1 VDPEAQEGAVVT
13 WPAVFV
19 AIFGAIAA
27 ISAIAVVLSK
37 NVVHAALYLVLV
49 LGAAGAI
56 FLMLGAE
63 FVGWT
68 QILIYVGAIIV
79 LLLFGLMLTAAPIGR
94 SALDNQQRGVALI
107 TAAAVFGVFTFII
120 WRSFGGQR
128 IHLSQ
133 VVRTADIGRSL
144 FSGYI
149 LPFELVSVL
158 LLAALVG
165 AIVLAKKD

>member
-1 VDPEAQEGAVVT
+1 LN
-13 WPAVFV
+13 WPALFV
-19 AIFGAIAA
+19 AIFGGMAA
-27 ISAIAVVLSK
+27 LAAVAVVVSR
-37 NVVHAALYLVLV
+37 NVVRAALYLVLV

-56 FLMLGAE
+56 FIMLGAE

-94 SALDNQQRGVALI
+94 TALDNQQRPIAFV
-107 TAAAVFGVFTFII
+107 TAVAVFGVFTYII
-120 WRSFGGQR
+120 WRTFGSER
-128 IHLSQ
+128 IHLDQ
-133 VVRTADIGRSL
+133 IVRTADVGRSL

>member
-1 VDPEAQEGAVVT
+1 MT

-19 AIFGAIAA
+19 AIFGAMAA
-27 ISAIAVVLSK
+27 LSAIAVVTSK

-94 SALDNQQRGVALI
+94 SALDNQQRVVALI

-128 IHLSQ
+128 IHLNQ
-133 VVRTADIGRSL
+133 VVRTADIGKSL

-158 LLAALVG
+158 LLGALVG

>member
-1 VDPEAQEGAVVT
+1 MT

-19 AIFGAIAA
+19 AIFGAVAA
-27 ISAIAVVLSK
+27 LSAIAVVVSK

-94 SALDNQQRGVALI
+94 SALDNQQRVVALI

-128 IHLSQ
+128 IHLNQ
-133 VVRTADIGRSL
+133 VVRTADIGKSL

-158 LLAALVG
+158 LLGALVG

>member
-1 VDPEAQEGAVVT
+1 MS
-13 WPAVFV
+13 WPGVFV
-19 AIFGAIAA
+19 TIFGALAVIASVA
-27 ISAIAVVLSK
+27 LVLSR

-56 FLMLGAE
+56 FLLLGAE

-79 LLLFGLMLTAAPIGR
+79 LLLFGLMLTSAPIGR
-94 SALDNQQRGVALI
+94 HALDNQQRSLAFVVS
-107 TAAAVFGVFTFII
+107 AAVFGVFTFII
-120 WRSFGGQR
+120 WRSFGSQR
-128 IHLSQ
+128 IHLNQ
-133 VVRTADIGRSL
+133 VVHTSDVGRSL
-144 FSGYI
+144 FGGYI

>member
-1 VDPEAQEGAVVT
+1 MDPQATEGAVVS

-19 AIFGAIAA
+19 AIFGAVAA
-27 ISAIAVVLSK
+27 ISAVAVVLSR
-37 NVVHAALYLVLV
+37 NVVHAALYLVVV

-56 FLMLGAE
+56 FLVLGAE

-68 QILIYVGAIIV
+68 QILIYVGAIVV
-79 LLLFGLMLTAAPIGR
+79 LLLFGLMLTAAPIGTH
-94 SALDNQQRGVALI
+94 ALDNQQRGVAFL
-107 TAAAVFGVFTFII
+107 TSAAVFGVFTFII
-120 WRSFGGQR
+120 WRSFGSQR
-128 IHLSQ
+128 IHLNQ
-133 VVRTADIGRSL
+133 VVRTSDIGRSL

-149 LPFELVSVL
+149 LPFEVVSVL

>member
-1 VDPEAQEGAVVT
+1 MS

-19 AIFGAIAA
+19 TIFGVLAA
-27 ISAIAVVLSK
+27 GAAIAVVLSR

-56 FLMLGAE
+56 FLVLGAE

-94 SALDNQQRGVALI
+94 HALDNQQRGVALV
-107 TAAAVFGVFTFII
+107 TSAAVFGVFTFII
-120 WRSFGGQR
+120 WRSFGSQK
-128 IHLSQ
+128 IHLNQ
-133 VVRTADIGRSL
+133 VVRTSDIGRSL
-144 FSGYI
+144 FSGFI
-149 LPFELVSVL
+149 LPFEVVSLL

>member
-1 VDPEAQEGAVVT
+1 MT

-19 AIFGAIAA
+19 TIFGAMAV
-27 ISAIAVVLSK
+27 ISAVALVLSR

-56 FLMLGAE
+56 FLLLGAE

-68 QILIYVGAIIV
+68 QILIYVGAIVV
-79 LLLFGLMLTAAPIGR
+79 LLLFGLMLTSAPIGR
-94 SALDNQQRGVALI
+94 HAFDNQQRAL
-107 TAAAVFGVFTFII
+107 AFVVSAAVFGVFTFII
-120 WRSFGGQR
+120 WRSFGSQR
-128 IHLSQ
+128 IHLNQ
-133 VVRTADIGRSL
+133 VVRTSDVGRSV
-144 FSGYI
+144 FGSYV

>member
-1 VDPEAQEGAVVT
+1 VT

-19 AIFGAIAA
+19 AIFGAMAA
-27 ISAIAVVLSK
+27 LSAIAVVTSK

-94 SALDNQQRGVALI
+94 SALDNQQRVVALI

-128 IHLSQ
+128 IHLNQ
-133 VVRTADIGRSL
+133 VVRTADIGKSL

-158 LLAALVG
+158 LLGALVG

>member
-1 VDPEAQEGAVVT
+1 MS

-19 AIFGAIAA
+19 AIFGAVAA
-27 ISAIAVVLSK
+27 LSAIAVVTSK

-94 SALDNQQRGVALI
+94 SALDNQQRLVALI

-128 IHLSQ
+128 IHLNQ
-133 VVRTADIGRSL
+133 VVRTADIGKSL

-158 LLAALVG
+158 LLGALVG

>member
-1 VDPEAQEGAVVT
+1 MN
-13 WPAVFV
+13 WPALFV
-19 AIFGAIAA
+19 GIFGGLAA
-27 ISAIAVVLSK
+27 LSAVAVVLSK
-37 NVVHAALYLVLV
+37 NVIHAALYLVLV
-49 LGAAGAI
+49 LGSAGAI
-56 FLMLGAE
+56 FIMLGAE

-94 SALDNQQRGVALI
+94 STLDNQQRLVALL
-107 TAAAVFGVFTFII
+107 TSASVFGVFTFII
-120 WRSFGGQR
+120 WRTFGSER
-128 IHLSQ
+128 IPLDQ

-165 AIVLAKKD
+165 AIVLAKRD